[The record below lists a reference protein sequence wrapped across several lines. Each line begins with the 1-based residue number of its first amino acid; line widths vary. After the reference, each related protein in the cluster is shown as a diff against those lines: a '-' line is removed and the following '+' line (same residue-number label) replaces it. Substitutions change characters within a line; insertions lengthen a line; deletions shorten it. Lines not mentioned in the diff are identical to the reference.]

1 MSLGATPLEGLTVSA
16 KHRMPEPPEQDPS
29 PTDGGRRRGL
39 SGAAAA
45 CELVSASLLGAA
57 CLMALVL
64 NAGNPEKRA
73 VAANLEP
80 PAISQPV
87 SQEGTVV
94 AVTAD
99 SVTMRS
105 ADGHVETYG
114 FTPSTTVVNHG
125 NRQPITAAPHFTVN
139 DKVVVVGTIE
149 GGKALATAVAY
160 RGAGHGEA
168 PPMDYLDGQA
178 LPAGA
183 A

>member
-1 MSLGATPLEGLTVSA
+1 MSFGAAPLEGLTVSA
-16 KHRMPEPPEQDPS
+16 KHRMPEPPEQKPT
-29 PTDGGRRRGL
+29 PTDRGRRRGL
-39 SGAAAA
+39 SGAATM
-45 CELVSASLLGAA
+45 CEIVSTSLLGAA

-64 NAGNPEKRA
+64 NAGHPEKRA

-80 PAISQPV
+80 PAVSQPV

-94 AVTAD
+94 AVSAD
-99 SVTMRS
+99 SVTMRG
-105 ADGHVETYG
+105 ADGHVQTYG
-114 FTPSTTVVNHG
+114 FTPNTTVVNHG
-125 NRQPITAAPHFTVN
+125 NRQPITAAPRFTVN

-168 PPMDYLDGQA
+168 PPMDYGDGQA
-178 LPAGA
+178 LPSGA